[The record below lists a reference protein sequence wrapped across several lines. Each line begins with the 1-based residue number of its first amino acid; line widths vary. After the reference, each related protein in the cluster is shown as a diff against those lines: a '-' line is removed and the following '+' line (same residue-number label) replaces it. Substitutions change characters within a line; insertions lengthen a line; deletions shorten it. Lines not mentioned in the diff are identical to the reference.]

1 MIRPMD
7 FAAALGAAIAASG
20 RSLDELAAD
29 LRAKGTP
36 TSASALST
44 WQTGTSQ
51 PERTGSLAALANLEQ
66 ILGLPERGLRDLLP
80 PRRPRGRRRSLGA
93 LPASN
98 HELWEKLE
106 PIERILAKVD
116 ATPADLADP
125 APLSSRYQ
133 MLVDRNGHER
143 EMRLTRIVRAG
154 PNGARRVLFMTRY
167 HSLQQAPRLSR
178 TSGCELSRFR
188 GDAESR
194 FAVFEFALETPLE
207 PREATMIEVGIR
219 YPPSQADMFTDVRV
233 RPGVRDLAVE
243 VRFDPERL
251 PARCHTF
258 HQSTVDAEPR
268 VLKQVSGAAVRPAMR
283 LVEIDPAPGI
293 YGVKWSW

>member
-1 MIRPMD
+1 MD
-7 FAAALGAAIAASG
+7 FPAALGAAIAASG
-20 RSLDELAAD
+20 HSLDELAD
-29 LRAKGTP
+29 KLRGMGTP
-36 TSASALST
+36 ASASALST

-66 ILGLPERGLRDLLP
+66 ILGMPERALRDLLP
-80 PRRPRGRRRSLGA
+80 PRRPRGRRRVVDE

-98 HELWEKLE
+98 KDLWEQLD

-116 ATPADLADP
+116 ATPADLVDP
-125 APLSSRYQ
+125 VPLSSRYQ

-143 EMRLTRIVRAG
+143 EMRLTRLVRAG
-154 PNGARRVLFMTRY
+154 ANGARRVLFLTRY
-167 HSLQQAPRLSR
+167 HTLSQAPRLSR
-178 TSGCELSRFR
+178 ASGCELSRFR

-194 FAVFEFALETPLE
+194 FAVFEFLLDAPLE
-207 PREATMIEVGIR
+207 PREATVFEVGIR
-219 YPPSQADMFTDVRV
+219 YPPGQSDMFTDVRV
-233 RPGVRDLAVE
+233 RPGVRDLSIE
-243 VRFDPERL
+243 VRFDPDHL

-268 VLKQVSGAAVRPAMR
+268 LLKQLDGPAVRPSMR
-283 LVEIDPAPGI
+283 LVEVDPPAGI